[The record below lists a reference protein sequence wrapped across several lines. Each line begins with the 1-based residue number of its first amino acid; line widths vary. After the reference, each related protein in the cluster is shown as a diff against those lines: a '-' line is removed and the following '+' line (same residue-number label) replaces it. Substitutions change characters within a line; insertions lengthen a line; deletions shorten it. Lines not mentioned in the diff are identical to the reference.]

1 MLILLKH
8 RDFALHDFLK
18 NCDFIIVI
26 LRQYQKQN
34 QDDKKIQRLKKRI
47 ASECFKMSKISS
59 ASIDLA
65 IRTKRN
71 CWTPIK
77 TNRCID
83 LEICILLS
91 PWLEKLGEQNQDFY
105 NSPSHG
111 AWKNLDFAIVILPFP
126 GRV

>member
-1 MLILLKH
+1 
-8 RDFALHDFLK
+8 
-18 NCDFIIVI
+18 
-26 LRQYQKQN
+26 
-34 QDDKKIQRLKKRI
+34 
-47 ASECFKMSKISS
+47 MSKISG

-83 LEICILLS
+83 QKICILLS

-111 AWKNLDFAIVILPFP
+111 AWKNLDFAIVILRFP
-126 GRV
+126 GRVYSHAHTNTHLRAQARAHIKTHMDTHTPWCGCGPAPTLLSARPFGFSVQLL